1 MFSANS
7 SIEYRTHSTRLTP
20 TTAIE
25 LFEQYDLILDCTDH
39 PSSRYFI
46 SDAAVLA
53 GRPVVTA
60 SGLRTEGQLMVLNHP
75 PRSQG
80 NSQSSFCYRCVFP
93 KPPPPESV
101 TTCGEGGILGPVV
114 GVMGVLMAMEAIKI
128 LVPPPQRNDSPPDA
142 STDTPPTLLMYSAYS
157 NPLFRTVRL
166 KGKRHDCITCSR
178 HATITRE
185 TLQSGSLDYVAFCG
199 ARPPI
204 KYLSDQDRIH
214 ATELSTLRQ
223 NPSHPPILIDVREP
237 VEYNIAHIP
246 GSINLPLSL
255 ISQDPENSLNQLD
268 HTIETTNASA
278 GCHLY
283 FICRLGN
290 DSQIAMHKLRNTT
303 RMREQTR
310 YELKGD
316 IKGGLAAWAQHVDG
330 GFPDYG
336 DFPLD
341 RGRG

>member
-7 SIEYRTHSTRLTP
+7 TIEYRTHSTRLTP
-20 TTAIE
+20 TTAME

-53 GRPVVTA
+53 ARPLVTA

-101 TTCGEGGILGPVV
+101 TTCGEGGMLGPVV
-114 GVMGVLMAMEAIKI
+114 GVMGILMAMEAIKI
-128 LVPPPQRNDSPPDA
+128 LVPQRQQNDRHPDA
-142 STDTPPTLLMYSAYS
+142 SADTPPTLLMYSAYS

-166 KGKRHDCITCSR
+166 KGKRHDCIACSQ

-204 KYLSDQDRIH
+204 NLLSDQERIH
-214 ATELSTLRQ
+214 PTDFSALRHDPSTPL
-223 NPSHPPILIDVREP
+223 ILIDVREP

-246 GSINLPLSL
+246 KSINLPLSR
-255 ISQDPENSLNQLD
+255 ISQDPENSINELEQRLG
-268 HTIETTNASA
+268 TTNASA
-278 GCHLY
+278 GSQLY

-290 DSQIAMHKLRNTT
+290 DSQIAMHKFRNTAK
-303 RMREQTR
+303 MREDTK

-341 RGRG
+341 RGKG